1 MGLWTTENQDT
12 MKDVLKAF
20 NDAAYA
26 NYGNH
31 SYGAGYLESLV
42 VEMLAH
48 CPKRYQKALIS
59 SMIGV
64 TQRQEKEAIA
74 KINKVANTHIG

>member
-1 MGLWTTENQDT
+1 MGMWTTMNQDA

-42 VEMLAH
+42 VDMLPH
-48 CPKRYQKALIS
+48 CPKRYQKALIQ
-59 SMIGV
+59 SMIAV
-64 TQRQEKEAIA
+64 TERQEKEAIA
-74 KINKVANTHIG
+74 KINKVA

>member
-20 NDAAYA
+20 GDASHA
-26 NYGNH
+26 NYGSH
-31 SYGAGYLESLV
+31 SYAAGYLESLV

-48 CPKRYQKALIS
+48 CPKRYQKSLIQ

-64 TQRQEKEAIA
+64 TQKQEKEAIA
-74 KINKVANTHIG
+74 KMIKAAG